1 MVVHKQLLLLLH
13 PKLFEYL
20 LFFMKYFLTTL
31 FFVAFV
37 SVSWN
42 ISEKETT
49 NQPKF
54 AIAKNTSISVMDMA
68 DSMYQE
74 IQPGKYQIP
83 SSNAFMQAF
92 QGYYALKM
100 QGKIQKEILTIVDF
114 SLSSTKKR
122 LWVIDMKNSQILF
135 QSLVAHGKNSG
146 EEFAQKFSNIA
157 ESYQSSLG
165 FYLTGETYQ
174 GKHGFSLRLDGLNKG
189 INHAARDRAI
199 VIHAADYVSEKFIQQ
214 HGRLGRSQGCPALP
228 AEVNQSIINTIH
240 GQSVMYIYHPSIA
253 TKPLY
258 LLQS

>member
-1 MVVHKQLLLLLH
+1 MK
-13 PKLFEYL
+13 
-20 LFFMKYFLTTL
+20 FFLIAFTFIGFASFSWIPSTEESPNNLALSNKKSVALTVL
-31 FFVAFV
+31 E
-37 SVSWN
+37 
-42 ISEKETT
+42 I
-49 NQPKF
+49 
-54 AIAKNTSISVMDMA
+54 A
-68 DSMYQE
+68 DSIYLE
-74 IQPGKYQIP
+74 IQPGKFQLP
-83 SSNAFMQAF
+83 QSNAFVQAF

-122 LWVIDMKNSQILF
+122 LWVIDMKDYQILY

-228 AEVNQSIINTIH
+228 AELNESIIQTIY
-240 GQSVMYIYHPSIA
+240 GKSLMFLYHPSLAPQKIS
-253 TKPLY
+253 LY
-258 LLQS
+258 QS

>member
-1 MVVHKQLLLLLH
+1 
-13 PKLFEYL
+13 
-20 LFFMKYFLTTL
+20 MKYFLTTL
-31 FFVAFV
+31 LLIAFV
-37 SVSWN
+37 SISWK
-42 ISEKETT
+42 ISEKET
-49 NQPKF
+49 NPSPKF
-54 AIAKNTSISVMDMA
+54 AVAKNTSMTVMDIA
-68 DSMYQE
+68 DSIYQE
-74 IQPGKYQIP
+74 IEPGKFQIP
-83 SSNAFMQAF
+83 SSAAFVQAF

-100 QGKIQKEILTIVDF
+100 QGKIQKEILTIIDF

-165 FYLTGETYQ
+165 FYLTGETYY

-240 GQSVMYIYHPSIA
+240 GKSVLYIFHPSIA
-253 TKPLY
+253 SKSLS

>member
-1 MVVHKQLLLLLH
+1 MVVNEQLLLLLR

-20 LFFMKYFLTTL
+20 FFFMKYFLITL
-31 FFVAFV
+31 LFVAFV
-37 SVSWN
+37 SISWK

-68 DSMYQE
+68 DSIYQE
-74 IQPGKYQIP
+74 IQPGKFQIP
-83 SSNAFMQAF
+83 SSTAFMQAF

-100 QGKIQKEILTIVDF
+100 QGKIKKEILTIVDF

-122 LWVIDMKNSQILF
+122 LWVIDMKKSQVLF

-146 EEFAQKFSNIA
+146 EEFAQKFSNLP

-165 FYLTGETYQ
+165 FYLTGETYH

-199 VIHAADYVSEKFIQQ
+199 VVHAADYVSEKFIQQ

-228 AEVNQSIINTIH
+228 AELNESIIQTIY
-240 GQSVMYIYHPSIA
+240 GKSLMFLYHPNLAPQKIN
-253 TKPLY
+253 LF
-258 LLQS
+258 QS